1 MERVVGRR
9 RFAVSERPV
18 VVGIFNRTR
27 NSIHDRGAPY
37 ALDRVLARADQHD
50 ARIGGQAADLAY
62 RLRAER
68 G

>member
-1 MERVVGRR
+1 MELVPDRR
-9 RFAVSERPV
+9 RLDVSERPV
-18 VVGIFNRTR
+18 LVGILNRT
-27 NSIHDRGAPY
+27 
-37 ALDRVLARADQHD
+37 RADQHD